1 MLTRN
6 DHIKL
11 LSIGIDVFEK
21 DLFCY
26 KQRKTSQ
33 LLFRFFLNEISSIT
47 LQKSKHRKR
56 SIKQFFGWLIGWNRG
71 RYVHADLIYEL
82 TFILNDGQRKSTF
95 LTNIDLIG
103 VHRVIKKINERVGE
117 EG

>member
-1 MLTRN
+1 MLTHN

-26 KQRKTSQ
+26 KQRKTTQ
-33 LLFRFFLNEISSIT
+33 LLFRFSLNEISSIT
-47 LQKSKHRKR
+47 LQKSNHRER
-56 SIKQFFGWLIGWNRG
+56 SVKQFFGWLIGWNRG
-71 RYVHADLIYEL
+71 KYVHAHQIYEL
-82 TFILNDGQRKSTF
+82 TFILNNGQRKSAF

-103 VHRVIKKINERVGE
+103 VHRVIKKINERVGK
-117 EG
+117 GA